1 MQSSPHPEN
10 VDAPGE
16 KPWLPFIKGLGWIL
30 LFVALFLGVA
40 ISTSISGKAVSKADL
55 GWLSPFV
62 RGVVQIG
69 GALLLTWFLR
79 IKLNKRSWRGMALPR
94 PQLGLLLSGALCGT
108 AAILAVAGVEYL
120 SGWLHVT
127 QISSVPHWGLPRVAV
142 ILLLLIPALGT
153 GLSEELA
160 FRGYIFQ
167 TLGERGPVWVAALVM
182 GVMFALVHF
191 SVSGFGFSFILSTV
205 IGSVMFLAMRF
216 ATGSLWFPIG
226 FHALWDWTQSYL
238 VGLSSAGGKND
249 PSLIQISQSGPS
261 MWVGGGDALEFG
273 FLYTGVAILALIIA
287 LAYGKYM
294 GRTVPWT
301 RKLTV
306 DGN

>member
-1 MQSSPHPEN
+1 MGNTPHAEN
-10 VDAPGE
+10 TGA
-16 KPWLPFIKGLGWIL
+16 PWLPFVNGLAWVL
-30 LFVALFLGVA
+30 LFVTLFLGVA
-40 ISTSISGKAVSKADL
+40 ISTSLSGKVVSKTDL

-69 GALLLTWFLR
+69 GALLLTWILR
-79 IKLNKRSWRGMALPR
+79 VKLNKLPWGGMKLPR
-94 PQLGLLLSGALCGT
+94 PQIGLLLFGAICGA

-120 SGWLHVT
+120 LGWLHVT
-127 QISSVPHWGLPRVAV
+127 QISSDPHWGLPRLAV

-160 FRGYIFQ
+160 FRGYLFQ
-167 TLGERGPVWVAALVM
+167 TLGERAPVWVAALLM
-182 GVMFALVHF
+182 GIIFALVHF

-205 IGSVMFLAMRF
+205 IGSVMFLAIRF

-226 FHALWDWTQSYL
+226 FHAMWDWTQTYL

-261 MWVGGGDALEFG
+261 AWVGGGDALEFG
-273 FLYTGVAILALIIA
+273 LLYTAVATLALIIA
-287 LAYGKYM
+287 LAYGKYA
-294 GRTVPWT
+294 GRPVPWT
-301 RKLTV
+301 RRVTA

>member
-1 MQSSPHPEN
+1 MGNAAQSQTG
-10 VDAPGE
+10 APGE

-40 ISTSISGKAVSKADL
+40 ISTSISGKAVSKTDL
-55 GWLSPFV
+55 GWFSPFV

-69 GALLLTWFLR
+69 GVLLLTWLMR
-79 IKLNKRSWRGMALPR
+79 VKLNKRPWAGMALPR
-94 PQLGLLLSGALCGT
+94 PQLGLLLFGAVCGA

-120 SGWLHVT
+120 SGWLQVT
-127 QISSVPHWGLPRVAV
+127 QISSDPHWGLPRIAV

-167 TLGERGPVWVAALVM
+167 TLGERGPVWVAALAM
-182 GVMFALVHF
+182 GILFALVHF
-191 SVSGFGFSFILSTV
+191 SASGFGFSFILSTV

-226 FHALWDWTQSYL
+226 FHAMWDWTQSYL
-238 VGLSSAGGKND
+238 VGLSSAGTKND

-261 MWVGGGDALEFG
+261 MWVGGGEALEFG
-273 FLYTGVAILALIIA
+273 FLYTGVATLALIIA
-287 LAYGKYM
+287 LIYGKYA

-301 RKLTV
+301 RRLTT

>member
-1 MQSSPHPEN
+1 MGDTPHPQTGT
-10 VDAPGE
+10 VGE
-16 KPWLPFIKGLGWIL
+16 KPWLPFIKGLAWVL
-30 LFVALFLGVA
+30 LFVALFLAVA
-40 ISTSISGKAVSKADL
+40 ITTSISGKAVGKTDF
-55 GWLSPFV
+55 GWLSPFL

-69 GALLLTWFLR
+69 GVLLLTWFVR
-79 IKLNKRSWRGMALPR
+79 IKLNKRPWGGMALPR
-94 PQLGLLLSGALCGT
+94 PQLGLLLSGALCGA

-120 SGWLHVT
+120 MGWLHVT
-127 QISSVPHWGLPRVAV
+127 QISSDPHWGMPRVAV

-167 TLGERGPVWVAALVM
+167 TLGERGPVWIAALLM
-182 GVMFALVHF
+182 GLIFALVHF
-191 SVSGFGFSFILSTV
+191 SLSGFGLSFILSTV
-205 IGSVMFLAMRF
+205 IGSVMFLCMRF

-238 VGLSSAGGKND
+238 VGLSSAGAKND

-273 FLYTGVAILALIIA
+273 FLYTGVATLALMIA

-294 GRTVPWT
+294 GRPVPWS
-301 RKLTV
+301 RKLAV